1 MDENSA
7 TTSMLLNAE
16 NAIYDVKSDIRELQK
31 NSVPFIVY
39 EGTIARFER
48 TIRRLIILA
57 GITILL
63 LFASN
68 AIWIYEWNQY
78 DYEDVVVDSQDGGNA
93 NYLEAGMNG
102 VINNGKG
109 NGQKTDEEKR

>member
-1 MDENSA
+1 MDNTAYGTGTMPKYEASYTTNS
-7 TTSMLLNAE
+7 
-16 NAIYDVKSDIRELQK
+16 DH
-31 NSVPFIVY
+31 VPFIVY

-48 TIRRLIILA
+48 TVKRLIILL

-78 DYEDVVVDSQDGGNA
+78 DYEGVIVDSQDNGNA
-93 NYLEAGMNG
+93 NYIGASG
-102 VINNGKG
+102 VINNGESSSTEA
-109 NGQKTDEEKR
+109 N

>member
-1 MDENSA
+1 MDIPER
-7 TTSMLLNAE
+7 NA
-16 NAIYDVKSDIRELQK
+16 NAD

-39 EGTIARFER
+39 EGTVARFER
-48 TIRRLIILA
+48 TIKRLIILI

-78 DYEDVVVDSQDGGNA
+78 DYEDVSIDNQDGGNA
-93 NYLEAGMNG
+93 NYIGASG
-102 VINNGKG
+102 VINNAE
-109 NGQKTDEEKR
+109 NSSQKED

>member
-1 MDENSA
+1 MEDNVTSA
-7 TTSMLLNAE
+7 KMSNVESAM
-16 NAIYDVKSDIRELQK
+16 YDVKGEIRELQK

-48 TIRRLIILA
+48 TIRRLIILV

-78 DYEDVVVDSQDGGNA
+78 DYSDVMVDSQDGGNA
-93 NYLEAGMNG
+93 SYIGANG
-102 VINNGKG
+102 YINNGESTSK
-109 NGQKTDEEKR
+109 NKD

>member
-1 MDENSA
+1 MDIPEHNTA
-7 TTSMLLNAE
+7 NT
-16 NAIYDVKSDIRELQK
+16 
-31 NSVPFIVY
+31 NSVPFLVY

-48 TIRRLIILA
+48 TIKRLIILI

-78 DYEDVVVDSQDGGNA
+78 DYCDVTMENQDGGNA
-93 NYLEAGMNG
+93 NYIGANG
-102 VINNGKG
+102 YINNGESDSKEA
-109 NGQKTDEEKR
+109 D

>member
-1 MDENSA
+1 MDIPEH
-7 TTSMLLNAE
+7 NA
-16 NAIYDVKSDIRELQK
+16 DDSR
-31 NSVPFIVY
+31 VPFIVY

-48 TIRRLIILA
+48 TVKRLIILV

-78 DYEDVVVDSQDGGNA
+78 DYQDVIMDNNDGGNA
-93 NYLEAGMNG
+93 NFMGAGASG
-102 VINNGKG
+102 VINNGTGTSKDKD
-109 NGQKTDEEKR
+109 QEE

>member
-1 MDENSA
+1 MEDNITTARVANVESA
-7 TTSMLLNAE
+7 M
-16 NAIYDVKSDIRELQK
+16 YDVKSDIRELQN

-39 EGTIARFER
+39 EGTVARFER
-48 TIRRLIILA
+48 TIKRLLMLV

-78 DYEDVVVDSQDGGNA
+78 DYSDVIVDSQDGGNA
-93 NYLEAGMNG
+93 NYIGTSG
-102 VINNGKG
+102 YINNGESG
-109 NGQKTDEEKR
+109 SEKAD